1 MATAGV
7 IQLFK
12 EVTEIFLALQEFQ
25 ILAVAGVRLFIDV
38 KAPTMHLSW
47 PSLMVARCSV
57 VTAGRPCLSGML
69 TFSQR
74 LLPTD
79 LHLCF
84 IGRTGS
90 LSHPRG
96 QRRLRKLE

>member
-38 KAPTMHLSW
+38 KAPTCTCLGLLSW
-47 PSLMVARCSV
+47 WQDVLW
-57 VTAGRPCLSGML
+57 
-69 TFSQR
+69 SQQE
-74 LLPTD
+74 D
-79 LHLCF
+79 HVYQVC
-84 IGRTGS
+84 
-90 LSHPRG
+90 
-96 QRRLRKLE
+96 